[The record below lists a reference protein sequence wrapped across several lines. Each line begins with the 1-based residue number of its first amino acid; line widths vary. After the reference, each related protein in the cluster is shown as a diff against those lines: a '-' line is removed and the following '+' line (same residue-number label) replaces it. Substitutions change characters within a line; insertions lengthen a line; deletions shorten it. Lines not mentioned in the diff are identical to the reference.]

1 MLSGTSGSACPL
13 DWRYGSEEMRE
24 LFTVEGVV
32 RKYLLVEK
40 ALMAGLARAGLA
52 PESCVEVFEDC
63 ALRVTAGEVYAREA
77 ELGHD
82 IAALTF
88 ILGER
93 CGDCGRYVHL
103 GATSYDIIDTAWAL
117 TIREALTIVKR
128 KLAEVIRRLADLS
141 REYKDV
147 LMVGRTHGQHAV
159 PITLGFKFANY
170 VYELSRSYERLCE
183 LSSRVVKSKV
193 SGAVGTMA
201 GWLGRGL
208 EVEAAVSEYLNLA
221 PHAISTQVAPRD
233 GFAELVT
240 SLAILASQLDRFAL
254 EVRELSRTEIGE
266 LYESEP
272 RVGSSTMPHKR
283 NPVTS
288 ERISGLAKI
297 ARSLVIAAL
306 ENIPLMHERD
316 LTNSS
321 SERILIP
328 HAFLVID
335 QILEDTLKLLS
346 ILRVD
351 REAME
356 RNLNLSRG
364 AIMTEAVMI
373 KLVQKGLP
381 RHEAHK
387 ILTKI
392 SRSLK
397 PGETL
402 AEALMRDETISKTLS
417 QEEITEVLN
426 PRKYLGNYA
435 ELIDRAL
442 KYAEEALSNPR

>member
-1 MLSGTSGSACPL
+1 
-13 DWRYGSEEMRE
+13 
-24 LFTVEGVV
+24 
-32 RKYLLVEK
+32 
-40 ALMAGLARAGLA
+40 MAGLARAGLA
-52 PESCVEVFEDC
+52 PESCVEAFEDC

-103 GATSYDIIDTAWAL
+103 GATSYDIVDTAWAL
-117 TIREALTIVKR
+117 TIREALTIVKC

-141 REYKDV
+141 REYKDE

-183 LSSRVVKSKV
+183 LSGRVVKSKV

-208 EVEAAVSEYLNLA
+208 EVEAAVSEYLNLT

-417 QEEITEVLN
+417 QEEITEALN